1 MPFSKTDN
9 RKTED
14 FHKFM
19 LEKRKIS
26 VVLCWK
32 NGRFSQIYVGK
43 TEDFRKFMLEK
54 RMEKRMGKR
63 KNEYMSTIFQQ
74 AYYLKNI
81 L

>member
-1 MPFSKTDN
+1 MPFSKTDI

-32 NGRFSQIYVGK
+32 NGRFMLIHIGK
-43 TEDFRKFMLEK
+43 TE
-54 RMEKRMGKR
+54 GKT
-63 KNEYMSTIFQQ
+63 EIC
-74 AYYLKNI
+74 
-81 L
+81 

>member
-43 TEDFRKFMLEK
+43 TDGKTDGKTEK
-54 RMEKRMGKR
+54 R
-63 KNEYMSTIFQQ
+63 IHV
-74 AYYLKNI
+74 YYFPTSI
-81 L
+81 LP

>member
-32 NGRFSQIYVGK
+32 NGRFSQIFVGK
-43 TEDFRKFMLEK
+43 TE
-54 RMEKRMGKR
+54 GKT
-63 KNEYMSTIFQQ
+63 EIC
-74 AYYLKNI
+74 
-81 L
+81 

>member
-32 NGRFSQIYVGK
+32 NGRFMLIHIGK
-43 TEDFRKFMLEK
+43 TEDFRKFLLEK
-54 RMEKRMGKR
+54 RKEKRNYAR
-63 KNEYMSTIFQQ
+63 NC
-74 AYYLKNI
+74 
-81 L
+81 